1 MSARDDSGVPP
12 WAVPDSPAY
21 DRERPPRGDPRR
33 RTWLSPAEVEREQA
47 LRQPGYEDVQ
57 HQRRLPQP
65 EEPPGPQLIGEVIDI
80 LLRRL
85 EARQGVEAAHG

>member
-1 MSARDDSGVPP
+1 
-12 WAVPDSPAY
+12 
-21 DRERPPRGDPRR
+21 
-33 RTWLSPAEVEREQA
+33 VEREQA